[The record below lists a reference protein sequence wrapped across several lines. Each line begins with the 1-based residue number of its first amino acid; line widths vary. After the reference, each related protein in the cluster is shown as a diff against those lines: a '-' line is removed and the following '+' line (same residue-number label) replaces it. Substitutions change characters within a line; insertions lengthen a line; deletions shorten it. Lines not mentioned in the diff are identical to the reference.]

1 MRIFLLNILLF
12 LSINISNA
20 QNIHTLKKK
29 NVISTD
35 IFDLKPKSVIPYDIW
50 VMNNEKILKY
60 KIKGVKISISEKENF
75 IIGLL
80 DKNMNGSYTDEGIDI
95 IAVDIINSGSIYIDD
110 LVTVSVATIKNSIIL
125 EAFGKQ
131 FEITDIAKDGSKF
144 CIEKM
149 KKGTSQI
156 SDFILIHQLPL
167 DLTFDLQEDT
177 IRKVAFSDFIN
188 KNSFEYI
195 YVDFWGSWCEPCN
208 KANNALKVVLKKH
221 PDIFVISLNYRDT
234 EEEAKRAV
242 KEWKIE
248 GVHGYATEDILKRFH
263 QNGFPYGALFKSNG
277 EIIAYSVHPIK
288 IENFIKK

>member
-1 MRIFLLNILLF
+1 
-12 LSINISNA
+12 
-20 QNIHTLKKK
+20 
-29 NVISTD
+29 
-35 IFDLKPKSVIPYDIW
+35 
-50 VMNNEKILKY
+50 MNNEEILKY
-60 KIKGVKISISEKENF
+60 KTKGIKASISEKENF
-75 IIGLL
+75 KIGLL

-110 LVTVSVATIKNSIIL
+110 LVTVSVATIKNSIVL

-131 FEITDIAKDGSKF
+131 FQITDIAKDGSKF

-156 SDFILIHQLPL
+156 SDLILIHQLPL

-177 IRKVAFSDFIN
+177 IRKVTFSDFIN

-234 EEEAKRAV
+234 EEEAKRAI

-248 GVHGYATEDILKRFH
+248 GVHGVCYRRY
-263 QNGFPYGALFKSNG
+263 P
-277 EIIAYSVHPIK
+277 
-288 IENFIKK
+288 